1 VFQYDEKQ
9 KQLDKEL
16 LQVQQ
21 DFKRLENKYDQS
33 DKDFQ
38 QLQVKHSSMEHEKSQ
53 LTSELNKI
61 SDRLLD
67 EQTDRR
73 ALEVSLE
80 GYRQRYSLLSVR
92 FEKIRDSADERD
104 VLEREKEE
112 IARKLEDVE
121 ELIRGYRLQIQ
132 QLQSELADT
141 KSTAKI
147 SKELLKEKYERR
159 IAILDAEIQ
168 EKDTKVEDAHQQIE
182 RMKETNKEFLKRLEK
197 NDTGS
202 NSDRHM
208 LRNIDRKLREAQ
220 NKIDDLNKELL
231 NALLEIKR
239 VEDKAHIEKSKFDRT
254 SFEKID
260 LESKVRHLE
269 KELWRLSHPKNSPSV
284 QTTPLNDQHSEV
296 NSDNPSD
303 E

>member
-1 VFQYDEKQ
+1 
-9 KQLDKEL
+9 
-16 LQVQQ
+16 
-21 DFKRLENKYDQS
+21 
-33 DKDFQ
+33 
-38 QLQVKHSSMEHEKSQ
+38 
-53 LTSELNKI
+53 
-61 SDRLLD
+61 
-67 EQTDRR
+67 
-73 ALEVSLE
+73 
-80 GYRQRYSLLSVR
+80 
-92 FEKIRDSADERD
+92 
-104 VLEREKEE
+104 
-112 IARKLEDVE
+112 
-121 ELIRGYRLQIQ
+121 
-132 QLQSELADT
+132 
-141 KSTAKI
+141 
-147 SKELLKEKYERR
+147 
-159 IAILDAEIQ
+159 
-168 EKDTKVEDAHQQIE
+168 
-182 RMKETNKEFLKRLEK
+182 
-197 NDTGS
+197 
-202 NSDRHM
+202 M